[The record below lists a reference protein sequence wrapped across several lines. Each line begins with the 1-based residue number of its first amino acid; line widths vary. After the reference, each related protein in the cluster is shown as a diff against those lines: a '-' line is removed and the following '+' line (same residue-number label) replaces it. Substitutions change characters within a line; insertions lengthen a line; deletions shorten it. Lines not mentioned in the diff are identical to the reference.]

1 MALYYLKESDD
12 GGTPAAPTALVK
24 PKNVS
29 SPILSIA
36 FGTIILLATFVQLL
50 GLTWPLEV
58 RLLKVLP
65 ATWIT
70 KVHGVENFG
79 PKIAL
84 LEMSPGEEA
93 FPAMDVAMALRGLG
107 KLHPSRIMIAG
118 KVTSDKES
126 EQLLLGVLSTLRAE
140 GINVIKSQA
149 PTAAARYH
157 SIPLCRY
164 DPPNF
169 FHLGTHW
176 VTLPGSISN
185 KEQGCFLPFDL
196 HSSGT
201 SQFTS
206 ESLQLFAKTAQGEVV
221 GSTWWHVIEE
231 EVAGKETGV
240 GIESPSTK
248 KQEVLWLL
256 SGRLLL
262 IPNRSPL
269 VLTADGSLRTK
280 TSSPI
285 NSSSLEDFL
294 LHAEQKERGEPTSSY
309 DTAWNDALVI
319 LGKKS
324 DQLSLSILQKLA
336 SKLAWKHL
344 PWSTQLLLCTACIGL
359 LVTGQYCKGITSLII
374 ALFLMLG
381 TLAAIASSLSHGIL
395 FPWLTPAVTTLFLI
409 ISGLLRKRDSG
420 LVT

>member
-12 GGTPAAPTALVK
+12 VETPAAPTALVK
-24 PKNVS
+24 PKDIS

-36 FGTIILLATFVQLL
+36 FGAIILLATFVQLL
-50 GLTWPLEV
+50 GLNWPLEE
-58 RLLKVLP
+58 RILQILP

-70 KVHGVENFG
+70 KIHGEENFG

-84 LEMSPGEEA
+84 LEMSPVEEA
-93 FPAMDVAMALRGLG
+93 FPALDVAMALRGLG
-107 KLHPSRIMIAG
+107 KLHPARILIAG

-126 EQLLLGVLSTLRAE
+126 EQLLLGVLATLRAE
-140 GINVIKSQA
+140 GIDVIQSQVPSEA
-149 PTAAARYH
+149 TRYH

-185 KEQGCFLPFDL
+185 KEQGCFLPSDL
-196 HSSGT
+196 NSSGT

-206 ESLQLFAKTAQGEVV
+206 ESLQLFAKTTQGEVV
-221 GSTWWHVIEE
+221 GSTWWYVIKEE
-231 EVAGKETGV
+231 LEEKETGV
-240 GIESPSTK
+240 GIEIPSMK
-248 KQEVLWLL
+248 KQDTLWLL
-256 SGRLLL
+256 GGRLLL
-262 IPNRSPL
+262 IPKRFPL

-280 TSSPI
+280 ASSLV

-309 DTAWNDALVI
+309 DSAWNDALVI

-324 DQLSLSILQKLA
+324 DQPFLSILQKLV

-344 PWSTQLLLCTACIGL
+344 LLSTQLLLCTACIGL
-359 LVTGQYCKGITSLII
+359 FVTGQYCKRITSLII

-381 TLAAIASSLSHGIL
+381 TLAAIAITLSHGIL
-395 FPWLTPAVTTLFLI
+395 FPWLTPVVTTLLLMT
-409 ISGLLRKRDSG
+409 SGLLRKRDAG